1 MLETLYAVLQVAFR
15 AIDARAGLSKNI
27 GLTEREFLSQVF
39 ANIDTTGTELEKPVS
54 ASQDGEP
61 MRQGESVLQRRVS
74 LAEMLDSESFTE
86 VVKGF
91 VELYRVGIKVFDEK
105 GGKLADIKIGNGD
118 FCGYVFSF
126 PEGRRRCTATV
137 GRVKDG
143 PVALSHGARLPVLEP
158 ELQAKGMITVPCF
171 TGLRY
176 LIEPITWEG
185 DILGRVVFGPFMP
198 EDLTEFPP
206 RSLAEVSEALSP
218 SNARQLV
225 EKVRR
230 APESTIGRVML
241 HFGQLLQTMLFAGQK
256 MFLTT
261 QLHIEATLEQ
271 NRELEERNKSLEEAN
286 VHLKELDRLKS
297 AFLATV
303 SHELR
308 TPLTSIIGY
317 SEMLAEGLA
326 GALNE
331 EQVDYVRT
339 IMEKGETL
347 LKLISSILDIS
358 QIEAGKV
365 RLNFEPMD
373 VLELVTSSVSS
384 LKPQAQKK
392 GVILEAK
399 LPSKMARVTGD
410 RDRLRQVVVNLLAN
424 AVKFTPKAGSVSV
437 VVTDMTHQPD
447 LNVEGL
453 PHHRRRLG
461 RGHRVRPVRQDL
473 PQLLPGRLVVD
484 ARVRRRGPGARHRE
498 ELRRGPRG
506 RGAGGERDRA
516 RLAFHPHLAG
526 STVAAAR
533 ADQPARLL
541 PRCRGGGLLLGAS
554 SQRTGCTPQPGASPT
569 KMLCTSSSSS
579 TAARKASTSAR
590 CSVESATGFFARHT
604 SPADSTTQP
613 APSRA
618 LRTASRSVASV

>member
-1 MLETLYAVLQVAFR
+1 
-15 AIDARAGLSKNI
+15 
-27 GLTEREFLSQVF
+27 
-39 ANIDTTGTELEKPVS
+39 
-54 ASQDGEP
+54 

-74 LAEMLDSESFTE
+74 LAEMLDSEAFTE
-86 VVKGF
+86 VVRGF

-105 GGKLADIKIGNGD
+105 GGKLADIKINNGD

-126 PEGRRRCTATV
+126 PEGRRRCTGTV

-143 PVALSHGARLPVLEP
+143 PMALSHGARLPILEKD
-158 ELQAKGMITVPCF
+158 LHAKGMVTVPCF

-185 DILGRVVFGPFMP
+185 DVLGRVVFGPFLP
-198 EDLTEFPP
+198 DDLGDFPP
-206 RSLAEVSEALSP
+206 RSLTEVSDALDGS
-218 SNARQLV
+218 AAKQLV

-230 APESTIGRVML
+230 APEPTIARVML

-256 MFLTT
+256 MFLTS

-271 NRELEERNKSLEEAN
+271 NKDLEERNKSLEEAN
-286 VHLKELDRLKS
+286 VRLKEMDRLKS

-347 LKLISSILDIS
+347 LKLISSILDVS

-373 VLELVTSSVSS
+373 VLELVNSSVSS
-384 LKPQAQKK
+384 LRPQAQKK
-392 GVILEAK
+392 GVLIETK
-399 LPSKMARVTGD
+399 LPSKLARVTGD

-424 AVKFTPKAGSVSV
+424 AVKFTPKGGRVSV
-437 VVTDMTHQPD
+437 VVTDLVHQPD
-447 LNVEGL
+447 LSTEGYRLIVEDTGV
-453 PHHRRRLG
+453 G
-461 RGHRVRPVRQDL
+461 I
-473 PQLLPGRLVVD
+473 
-484 ARVRRRGPGARHRE
+484 A
-498 ELRRGPRG
+498 
-506 RGAGGERDRA
+506 
-516 RLAFHPHLAG
+516 
-526 STVAAAR
+526 
-533 ADQPARLL
+533 ADQFDKIFN
-541 PRCRGGGLLLGAS
+541 S
-554 SQRTGCTPQPGASPT
+554 FYQVD
-569 KMLCTSSSSS
+569 SSS
-579 TAARKASTSAR
+579 TREYGGAGLGLAIVKSF
-590 CSVESATGFFARHT
+590 VEGHGGAVR
-604 SPADSTTQP
+604 
-613 APSRA
+613 
-618 LRTASRSVASV
+618 VASELGHGSRFTIILPSQPGSQQVQITPPLLCIEAVAEDRF

>member
-1 MLETLYAVLQVAFR
+1 
-15 AIDARAGLSKNI
+15 
-27 GLTEREFLSQVF
+27 
-39 ANIDTTGTELEKPVS
+39 
-54 ASQDGEP
+54 

-86 VVKGF
+86 VVRGF

-105 GGKLADIKIGNGD
+105 GGKLADIKINNGD

-143 PVALSHGARLPVLEP
+143 PLALSHGARLPVLEP
-158 ELQAKGMITVPCF
+158 EFVAKGMVTVPCF

-176 LIEPITWEG
+176 LIEPIMWEG
-185 DILGRVVFGPFMP
+185 DVMGRVVFGPFMP
-198 EDLTEFPP
+198 EDVTEFPP
-206 RSLAEVSEALSP
+206 RSLSEVSEALNP
-218 SNARQLV
+218 GNARLLV

-230 APESTIGRVML
+230 APESTIARVML

-256 MFLTT
+256 MFLTS

-271 NRELEERNKSLEEAN
+271 NKELEERNKSLEDAN
-286 VHLKELDRLKS
+286 VKLKELDRLKS

-326 GALNE
+326 GAMNE

-373 VLELVTSSVSS
+373 VLELVNSSVSS

-392 GVILEAK
+392 GVLLEAR
-399 LPSKMARVTGD
+399 LPAKMSRVTGD
-410 RDRLRQVVVNLLAN
+410 RDRLRQVAVNLLAN
-424 AVKFTPKAGSVSV
+424 AVKFTPKGGRVSV
-437 VVTDMTHQPD
+437 VVTDIAHQAD
-447 LNVEGL
+447 LNTEGFRVIVEDSGV
-453 PHHRRRLG
+453 G
-461 RGHRVRPVRQDL
+461 IASDQFDKIFNSFY
-473 PQLLPGRLVVD
+473 QVD
-484 ARVRRRGPGARHRE
+484 
-498 ELRRGPRG
+498 
-506 RGAGGERDRA
+506 
-516 RLAFHPHLAG
+516 
-526 STVAAAR
+526 
-533 ADQPARLL
+533 
-541 PRCRGGGLLLGAS
+541 
-554 SQRTGCTPQPGASPT
+554 
-569 KMLCTSSSSS
+569 SSS
-579 TAARKASTSAR
+579 TREYGGAGLGLAIVKSF
-590 CSVESATGFFARHT
+590 VEGHGGVVR
-604 SPADSTTQP
+604 
-613 APSRA
+613 
-618 LRTASRSVASV
+618 VASELGHGSRFTIILPAQPSMLNAQIAPPITSLDAGADDRF